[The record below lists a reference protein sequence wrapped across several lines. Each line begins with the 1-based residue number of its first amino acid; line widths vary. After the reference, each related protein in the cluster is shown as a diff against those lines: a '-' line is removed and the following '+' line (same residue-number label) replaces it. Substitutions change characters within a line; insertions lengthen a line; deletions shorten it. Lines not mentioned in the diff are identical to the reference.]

1 MHLRFNAPV
10 SVVEDDE
17 IREAPCHM
25 RHGAAARRHS
35 AVAAAA
41 AAVAQANP
49 LRATHAAAHHKM
61 LPPLHGAPR
70 ACGSRAKVPRPCT
83 PKAASASRRE
93 TCAAVK
99 ACTALRCGA
108 TGCRGRSP
116 SGWIPLQQLRGP
128 CRMARDSPPGGHTT
142 SWAIRSTRTAMSG
155 ERRRGLTTGSCASE
169 RASAGLGALERQ
181 RCNAAVSVCTD
192 ASRRLLTHT
201 HTHLLPLPLF
211 LHAAFPLLRRL
222 AEDCDDHLLRIATHR
237 QPS

>member
-49 LRATHAAAHHKM
+49 LRATPRS
-61 LPPLHGAPR
+61 PPPQDASAAPR
-70 ACGSRAKVPRPCT
+70 GAARMRVPSQVPRPCT

-99 ACTALRCGA
+99 ACTALRCG
-108 TGCRGRSP
+108 GHRLSRSIP
-116 SGWIPLQQLRGP
+116 SGWIPLQQLRGAVP
-128 CRMARDSPPGGHTT
+128 YGARLPTRWFTQRPGQYEAH
-142 SWAIRSTRTAMSG
+142 
-155 ERRRGLTTGSCASE
+155 
-169 RASAGLGALERQ
+169 
-181 RCNAAVSVCTD
+181 V
-192 ASRRLLTHT
+192 
-201 HTHLLPLPLF
+201 
-211 LHAAFPLLRRL
+211 
-222 AEDCDDHLLRIATHR
+222 
-237 QPS
+237 QP